1 MSRDENSN
9 CYLDTTS
16 VTTSLSSS
24 LSFLFFDSSWSMTC
38 INAARYAA
46 SLLYPW
52 HVNNASA
59 APHRWTP
66 RRRNFH
72 RRVRS
77 QQWAMIELFLQVNR
91 SYGVKRFFAVSKLF
105 RIVIGDREDVYL
117 TGRRCYYEKKKKK
130 KKKKWEQ
137 TSNYHYDRKYLLNSF
152 AMKNLPGHYIYGK
165 NFVIWDIVIFF
176 FFFFSCCLTVEKWTR
191 TLKMNIL
198 YVTFNKW

>member
-105 RIVIGDREDVYL
+105 RIVIGDRKDVYL

-130 KKKKWEQ
+130 KKKNGSKRPITTMIENISLIPSRWKICQ
-137 TSNYHYDRKYLLNSF
+137 
-152 AMKNLPGHYIYGK
+152 
-165 NFVIWDIVIFF
+165 VIIFM
-176 FFFFSCCLTVEKWTR
+176 EK
-191 TLKMNIL
+191 IL
-198 YVTFNKW
+198 